1 MAKWDLDKVDNKTYG
16 DSRNMINETDIE
28 ALVGMSDFEWF
39 QKECMKTAIYPKQQ
53 GLSYTALGLAS
64 EAGEYAGKIKKGI
77 RDGSFDDE
85 AAAAELGDVL
95 WYVATAAH
103 ELGYDLDEIAHSVV
117 LKLRDRAA
125 RNVIKG
131 SGDNR

>member
-1 MAKWDLDKVDNKTYG
+1 MAKWADLSNLFKEED
-16 DSRNMINETDIE
+16 NMINETDIE
-28 ALVGMSDFEWF
+28 AMAWKSDFEWF
-39 QKECMKTAIYPKQQ
+39 QEECLKTAIYPKQQ

-64 EAGEYAGKIKKGI
+64 ESGEYAGKIKKGI
-77 RDGSFDDE
+77 RDGTFDDK

-103 ELGYDLDEIAHSVV
+103 ELGYDLDEIAHGVV
-117 LKLRDRAA
+117 KKLRDRAA
-125 RNVIKG
+125 RNVIQG

>member
-1 MAKWDLDKVDNKTYG
+1 MAKWNIPDKDLI
-16 DSRNMINETDIE
+16 MISHDDVE
-28 ALVGMSDFEWF
+28 ALMDKTDFEWF
-39 QKECMKTAIYPKQQ
+39 QDECLKTAIYPKQQ
-53 GLSYTALGLAS
+53 GLAYTALGLAS

-77 RDGSFDDE
+77 RDGTFDDK

-103 ELGYDLDEIAHSVV
+103 ELGYELDEIAHGVV
-117 LKLRDRAA
+117 KKLRDRAA

-131 SGDNR
+131 SGDDR

>member
-1 MAKWDLDKVDNKTYG
+1 
-16 DSRNMINETDIE
+16 MINETDIE
-28 ALVGMSDFEWF
+28 AMVGKSDFEWF
-39 QKECMKTAIYPKQQ
+39 QEECLKTAIYPKKH

-77 RDGSFDDE
+77 RDGTFDDK
-85 AAAAELGDVL
+85 AAAAELGDCL

-103 ELGYDLDEIAHSVV
+103 ELGYGLDEIAYAVV
-117 LKLRDRAA
+117 RKLRDRAE
-125 RNVIKG
+125 RGVIKG

>member
-1 MAKWDLDKVDNKTYG
+1 MAKWALYDDEG
-16 DSRNMINETDIE
+16 DEGVINETDID
-28 ALVGMSDFEWF
+28 AMMHKTDFEWF
-39 QKECMKTAIYPKQQ
+39 QEECLKTAIYPKQQ
-53 GLSYTALGLAS
+53 GLAYTALGLAS

-77 RDGSFDDE
+77 RDGSLDDK

-103 ELGYDLDEIAHSVV
+103 ELGYDLDELAHGVV
-117 LKLRDRAA
+117 NKLRDRAA

>member
-1 MAKWDLDKVDNKTYG
+1 MAKWAMYDEEDEPV
-16 DSRNMINETDIE
+16 INETDIE
-28 ALVGMSDFEWF
+28 ALAWTSDFDWF
-39 QKECMKTAIYPKQQ
+39 QNECQKTAIYPKQQ
-53 GLSYTALGLAS
+53 GLAYTALGLAS

-77 RDGSFDDE
+77 RDGTFDDVG
-85 AAAAELGDVL
+85 AAAELGDVL

-103 ELGYDLDEIAHSVV
+103 ELGYTMDEIAHGVIK
-117 LKLRDRAA
+117 KLRDRQQ

>member
-1 MAKWDLDKVDNKTYG
+1 MAKWDLDK
-16 DSRNMINETDIE
+16 MINETDIE
-28 ALVGMSDFEWF
+28 AMTDKTDFEWF
-39 QKECMKTAIYPKQQ
+39 QERCLETAIYPKQQ
-53 GLSYTALGLAS
+53 GLAYTALGLAS

-77 RDGSFDDE
+77 RDGTFDDK

-103 ELGYDLDEIAHSVV
+103 ELGYELDEIAHGVV
-117 LKLRDRAA
+117 KKLRDRAA

>member
-1 MAKWDLDKVDNKTYG
+1 MAKWNIPDKD
-16 DSRNMINETDIE
+16 MIMISHDDIE
-28 ALVGMSDFEWF
+28 ALMDKTDFEWF
-39 QKECMKTAIYPKQQ
+39 QEECLKTAIYPKQQ

-77 RDGSFDDE
+77 RDGNFDDE

-103 ELGYDLDEIAHSVV
+103 ELGYDLDEIAHGVV
-117 LKLRDRAA
+117 RKLRDRAA
-125 RNVIKG
+125 RDMIKG

>member
-1 MAKWDLDKVDNKTYG
+1 MAKWAMYDEEDEPV
-16 DSRNMINETDIE
+16 INETDIE
-28 ALVGMSDFEWF
+28 ALAWTSDFDWF
-39 QKECMKTAIYPKQQ
+39 QNECQKTAIYPKQQ
-53 GLSYTALGLAS
+53 GLAYTALGLVS

-77 RDGSFDDE
+77 RDGTFDDVG
-85 AAAAELGDVL
+85 AAAELGDVL

-103 ELGYDLDEIAHSVV
+103 ELGYTMDEIAHGVIK
-117 LKLRDRAA
+117 KLRDRQQ

>member
-1 MAKWDLDKVDNKTYG
+1 MAKWDLDK
-16 DSRNMINETDIE
+16 MINETGIE
-28 ALVGMSDFEWF
+28 AMTDKTDFEWF
-39 QKECMKTAIYPKQQ
+39 QERCLETAIYPKQQ
-53 GLSYTALGLAS
+53 GLAYTALGLAS

-77 RDGSFDDE
+77 RDGTFDDK

-103 ELGYDLDEIAHSVV
+103 ELGYGLDEIAHGVV
-117 LKLRDRAA
+117 KKLRDRAE
-125 RNVIKG
+125 RNVIQG

>member
-1 MAKWDLDKVDNKTYG
+1 MAKWNIGNMEDKT
-16 DSRNMINETDIE
+16 
-28 ALVGMSDFEWF
+28 DFEWF
-39 QKECMKTAIYPKQQ
+39 QQECLKTAIYPKQQ
-53 GLSYTALGLAS
+53 GLAYTALGLAS

-77 RDGSFDDE
+77 RDGTFDDE

-103 ELGYDLDEIAHSVV
+103 ELGYELDEIAYGVV
-117 LKLRDRAA
+117 KKLRDRAE
-125 RNVIKG
+125 RGVIKG

>member
-1 MAKWDLDKVDNKTYG
+1 MAKWNIPDKD
-16 DSRNMINETDIE
+16 MIMISHDDVE
-28 ALVGMSDFEWF
+28 ALMDKTDFEWF
-39 QKECMKTAIYPKQQ
+39 QDECMKTAIYPKQQ
-53 GLSYTALGLAS
+53 GLAYTALGLAS

-77 RDGSFDDE
+77 RDGTFDDK

-103 ELGYDLDEIAHSVV
+103 ELGYELDEIAHGVV
-117 LKLRDRAA
+117 KKLRDRAA
-125 RNVIKG
+125 RNVIQG

>member
-1 MAKWDLDKVDNKTYG
+1 MAKWNIPDKDLI
-16 DSRNMINETDIE
+16 MISHDDIE
-28 ALVGMSDFEWF
+28 ALMDKTDFEWF
-39 QKECMKTAIYPKQQ
+39 QDECMKTAIYPKDQ
-53 GLSYTALGLAS
+53 GLAYTALGLAS

-77 RDGSFDDE
+77 RDGTFDDK

-103 ELGYDLDEIAHSVV
+103 ELGYELDEIAHGVV
-117 LKLRDRAA
+117 KKLRDRAA
-125 RNVIKG
+125 RNVIQG

>member
-1 MAKWDLDKVDNKTYG
+1 MAKWNIPDKDLI
-16 DSRNMINETDIE
+16 MISHDDIE
-28 ALVGMSDFEWF
+28 ALMDKTDFEWF
-39 QKECMKTAIYPKQQ
+39 QDECLKTAIYPKQQ
-53 GLSYTALGLAS
+53 GLAYTALGLAS

-77 RDGSFDDE
+77 RDGTFDDK

-103 ELGYDLDEIAHSVV
+103 ELGYELDEIAHGVV
-117 LKLRDRAA
+117 KKLRDRAA

>member
-1 MAKWDLDKVDNKTYG
+1 MAKWNIPDKDLI
-16 DSRNMINETDIE
+16 MISHDDIE
-28 ALVGMSDFEWF
+28 ALMDKTDFEWF
-39 QKECMKTAIYPKQQ
+39 QDECLKTAIYPKQQ
-53 GLSYTALGLAS
+53 GLAYTALGLAS

-77 RDGSFDDE
+77 RDGTFDDK

-103 ELGYDLDEIAHSVV
+103 ELGYELDEIAHGVV
-117 LKLRDRAA
+117 KKLRDRAA
-125 RNVIKG
+125 RNVIQG